1 MLYAVS
7 PILRRGTV
15 MTELFSQIFT
25 YDFLLRGLIVGLMI
39 SVCSSL
45 LGVTLVLKRFSMIGD
60 GLGHVGFGAL
70 AVATAFGWA
79 PLAVT
84 LPVTVLAAF
93 FLLRLSEG
101 GYIKGDAAIAL
112 VSASSL
118 AIGIF
123 VVSATTGMNTEVDS
137 YLFGSILTLSVEDVV
152 LSVVLC
158 AVVLVLFVLFYNRIF
173 AMTFDETFA
182 RASGVPTSMYNT
194 ILAALVAVTIVIGM
208 RMMGALLISSLI
220 IFPALSTMQIGRS
233 YLVVTVSAAL
243 LSVLSFIVGYLLSLT
258 FGTPTGASVVLINLA
273 VFLVCYLVRR
283 TKSSLQR

>member
-1 MLYAVS
+1 MPETLTS
-7 PILRRGTV
+7 FL
-15 MTELFSQIFT
+15 S
-25 YDFLLRGLIVGLMI
+25 YDFLIRGLVVGLMV
-39 SVCSSL
+39 SVCAAL

-79 PLAVT
+79 PLAVS
-84 LPVTVLAAF
+84 LPVTVVAAF

-101 GYIKGDAAIAL
+101 GRIKGDAAIAL

-137 YLFGSILTLSVEDVV
+137 YLFGSILTLTNDDVV
-152 LSVVLC
+152 LSACLC

-182 RASGVPTSMYNT
+182 KASGMPTGLYNSM
-194 ILAALVAVTIVIGM
+194 LAALVAVTVVIGM

-220 IFPALSTMQIGRS
+220 IFPALSTMQLGKK
-233 YLVVTVSAAL
+233 YLVVTIWSAILA
-243 LSVLSFIVGYLLSLT
+243 VLSFLVGYTISLV
-258 FGTPTGASVVLINLA
+258 FGAPTGASVVIVNLA
-273 VFLVCYLVRR
+273 VFIALYCTRR
-283 TKSSLQR
+283 VLRRS